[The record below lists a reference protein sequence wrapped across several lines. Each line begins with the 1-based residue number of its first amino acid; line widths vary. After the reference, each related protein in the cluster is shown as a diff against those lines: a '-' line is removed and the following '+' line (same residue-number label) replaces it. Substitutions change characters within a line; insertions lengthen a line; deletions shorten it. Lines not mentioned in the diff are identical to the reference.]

1 MFPVSLDLPFD
12 FLYRLYID
20 DVNHMFYPFQ
30 NVTIIITRL
39 CGLLNMEN
47 RDINIT

>member
-1 MFPVSLDLPFD
+1 MFPVSLDFLFD
-12 FLYRLYID
+12 FLYRLYTD
-20 DVNHMFYPFQ
+20 DVNRMFYPFQ

-39 CGLLNMEN
+39 CGLLNMKY